1 MPNHPSDRFT
11 YEVITQE
18 DSEGDL
24 LIPIPLPVL
33 ESLGWKEND
42 NIEIS
47 VDKNGKLIL
56 KKGN

>member
-1 MPNHPSDRFT
+1 MPNNPSDRFT